1 MENKP
6 MVGDCTFLNRNILL
20 QILFH
25 GFNALAI
32 RKSQPVGYPENMGV
46 YSDNW
51 LIVNN

>member
-6 MVGDCTFLNRNILL
+6 MVGDCAFLNRNILFK
-20 QILFH
+20 ILLHSFYA
-25 GFNALAI
+25 FAI